1 MLTLLLAI
9 LNDTAEGKE
18 TGIDVSEYIAYPL
31 YTLSSEKDH
40 AHASFRAQL
49 SHDRMQKVP
58 VYPTM
63 FSELVHKPRYSLRL
77 QLKDPVPQFMD
88 RRWRGRAEQRL
99 NALKQLAQS
108 QVPTLPPQELGATG
122 GVSGRDR
129 YKYFERPLVP
139 FVQQVPPNVLL
150 AISRADLSP
159 APDRPATPLVRTV
172 AIQTDYRD
180 SEAQTDPYSP
190 EYVACSGSVPELLT
204 LANLTWGRG
213 LPAGLAE
220 VEMIERAREKR
231 AWEATLPPLSDVS
244 QLEKRR
250 KMLDEQERKE
260 WAFREKEIE
269 KLQEARLEVLRKLLQ
284 KREEKQKEIDTKRLD
299 SHWSKRQAEKEER
312 IKQIRKKH
320 ITAIRKLTGKMNN
333 VEGKL
338 ERRNIIKEF
347 NDFAS
352 QTYAPLSRIGY
363 FPDRL
368 AEQYLVKSPFLN
380 SYQGLLELEAN
391 LPDFVTQPRVK
402 VPKVRTTTRSGF
414 LKRTAVLDR
423 ELEQV
428 HSALLANKT
437 KTQAS
442 KKPLRF
448 LEKIEKP
455 APRPETPRVQ
465 DPPEG
470 DEEKELAVIL
480 LQKLIRGRAIQN
492 MMFEGKEKRLEL
504 IQELRTTHA
513 LQEEGQLLKKA
524 EKQATLALQRQRE
537 LGEHKASVLDL
548 HLSELEGEVLSDM
561 FDFLSKE
568 LVRLQEERRIH
579 AFAML
584 AERQRRIREAEES
597 GRRQVEERRRR
608 EEDEI
613 FRQLVQ
619 VHQSTV
625 DSYLEEIILSATEH
639 TAEEQAR
646 EEIQRKAEEINDI
659 AYQMESSRTR
669 IQSEEI
675 VAELVY
681 SFLIPEVQKTSVRE
695 RVRRSQRRHIQAAH
709 QVICG
714 DTQAFLESRNTF
726 SGNGSAP
733 RDATLQDTHDIET
746 QALLQDTCC
755 IESPYSGNV
764 STLEREATL
773 QDICGTERE
782 VPAQDICGTK
792 REVPAQDICGTER
805 ETPAQDICGTE
816 REVPAQDI
824 CGTERETPAQDI
836 CGTERETPAQ
846 DICGTE
852 GEVPAQDKCG
862 TERETPAQ
870 DICGTEGEVPA
881 QDICGTEREVPSQ
894 DICGTEGE
902 VPAQDICG
910 TERETPTQDICGTE
924 GEVPAQDICGT
935 EGEVPSQDICGTE
948 GEVPAQDICGT
959 EREVP
964 SQDICGTEGEVP
976 AQDICGTERE
986 TPAQDICGTEGEVP
1000 AQDICGTEGEVP
1012 AQDICGTERETP
1024 TQDICGTERE
1034 RETPAQDIC
1043 STEGEVPAQ
1052 DICGTEREEEQCD
1065 THGTD

>member
-1 MLTLLLAI
+1 MT
-9 LNDTAEGKE
+9 E
-18 TGIDVSEYIAYPL
+18 TVTHRPGPGARYRPNRAYDFLYDPL
-31 YTLSSEKDH
+31 CTLSSEKDH
-40 AHASFRAQL
+40 AQASFRAQL

-99 NALKQLAQS
+99 NAMRQLAQS
-108 QVPTLPPQELGATG
+108 QAPPPQVLAGNGE
-122 GVSGRDR
+122 VSGRDR

-139 FVQQVPPNVLL
+139 FVQQVLPNVLL

-159 APDRPATPLVRTV
+159 APDRPASPLVRTV

-190 EYVACSGSVPELLT
+190 EYVARPGSVPELLT

-231 AWEATLPPLSDVS
+231 AWEATLPPLSDTS

-250 KMLDEQERKE
+250 KMMDEQERKE

-269 KLQEARLEVLRKLLQ
+269 KLQEARLEVLQKLLQ

-299 SHWSKRQAEKEER
+299 SRWSKLQAEKEER
-312 IKQIRKKH
+312 IKQIRKQH

-338 ERRNIIKEF
+338 ERRDIIKEF
-347 NDFAS
+347 SDCAS

-368 AEQYLVKSPFLN
+368 SEQYVVKSPFLN

-428 HSALLANKT
+428 HAALLANKT
-437 KTQAS
+437 KTPTS

-470 DEEKELAVIL
+470 DEERELAVIL
-480 LQKLIRGRAIQN
+480 LQRLIRGRGIQN
-492 MMFEGKEKRLEL
+492 TMFEGKEKRVEL

-537 LGEHKASVLDL
+537 LGEHKASVLDS
-548 HLSELEGEVLSDM
+548 HLSELEGGVLSDM

-597 GRRQVEERRRR
+597 GLRQLEERRRR

-613 FRQLVQ
+613 FRQLVHVQ
-619 VHQSTV
+619 QSTV
-625 DSYLEEIILSATEH
+625 DSYLEEIILSATET

-646 EEIQRKAEEINDI
+646 QEIQRKAEEINDI
-659 AYQMESSRTR
+659 AYQMESSRSR

-681 SFLIPEVQKTSVRE
+681 SFLIPEVQKTSVRD

-709 QVICG
+709 RVICR
-714 DTQAFLESRNTF
+714 DTQAFLEQNGALQSTF
-726 SGNGSAP
+726 GGNNSASVSK
-733 RDATLQDTHDIET
+733 ATLQD
-746 QALLQDTCC
+746 
-755 IESPYSGNV
+755 P
-764 STLEREATL
+764 R
-773 QDICGTERE
+773 GTETG
-782 VPAQDICGTK
+782 VPAQDIRGTERDTQPLDTRWIETPYSGNILASE
-792 REVPAQDICGTER
+792 REAMPQDTHGTER
-805 ETPAQDICGTE
+805 EALAQNLCGTETEAPAPDQCGTETEAPAQDLSGTE
-816 REVPAQDI
+816 REAPAQDLSGTETEAPAPDL
-824 CGTERETPAQDI
+824 CGTETEAPAQDLSGTEREAPAQDLSGTETEAPAPDL
-836 CGTERETPAQ
+836 CGTETEAPAQDLSGTEREALAQDLSGTETEAPAQ
-846 DICGTE
+846 DLS
-852 GEVPAQDKCG
+852 G
-862 TERETPAQ
+862 TEREALAQ
-870 DICGTEGEVPA
+870 DLS
-881 QDICGTEREVPSQ
+881 GTEREA
-894 DICGTEGE
+894 
-902 VPAQDICG
+902 PAQDLSG
-910 TERETPTQDICGTE
+910 TEREA
-924 GEVPAQDICGT
+924 PAQDL
-935 EGEVPSQDICGTE
+935 S
-948 GEVPAQDICGT
+948 GT
-959 EREVP
+959 EREA
-964 SQDICGTEGEVP
+964 P
-976 AQDICGTERE
+976 AQDLSGTERE
-986 TPAQDICGTEGEVP
+986 APAQDLS
-1000 AQDICGTEGEVP
+1000 
-1012 AQDICGTERETP
+1012 GTERESP
-1024 TQDICGTERE
+1024 APDLCGTETE
-1034 RETPAQDIC
+1034 APAPDL
-1043 STEGEVPAQ
+1043 
-1052 DICGTEREEEQCD
+1052 CGTETEAPAV
-1065 THGTD
+1065 